1 MKLFMKIITPPGVG
15 ELISPKMLWQSQI
28 RRLTIISVE
37 VQILSLFL
45 IKHFFSPLREWGQ
58 TYLLLFIRTPN
69 KKHFIKST
77 SVTVALQ
84 LFSHEVAMKHFES
97 FFLKSQ
103 LLAVLPQNWF
113 FFLVIQN
120 VYTACFCSTLWLLFR
135 SNNCGDFSET

>member
-15 ELISPKMLWQSQI
+15 ELISPKMLSQSQI

-84 LFSHEVAMKHFES
+84 LFCHEVAIKHFES
-97 FFLKSQ
+97 FFKNGNYWLFCLKID
-103 LLAVLPQNWF
+103 F